1 MYNVKLTVVITL
13 HSGNGAGYIR
23 LHPVVEITT
32 IVVSP
37 RLLHPLLKYVNRS
50 STIPM
55 MRRKQWLIFERG

>member
-37 RLLHPLLKYVNRS
+37 RLLHPPSKICKSFVHNPDDASKAMVN
-50 STIPM
+50 
-55 MRRKQWLIFERG
+55 F